1 MRKMVAY
8 NSIIIFA
15 LLFLYFITSKNIILG
30 GLEIYI
36 FLVLFLYAYKS
47 FKEKNMTLFNYI
59 CEYKQFA
66 NMDSVIYCH
75 KII

>member
-1 MRKMVAY
+1 MKKIVAY

-36 FLVLFLYAYKS
+36 FLILSLYAYKS
-47 FKEKNMTLFNYI
+47 FKEKNMTLFYLITFVNI
-59 CEYKQFA
+59 SSLLIWILLF
-66 NMDSVIYCH
+66 VTI
-75 KII
+75 